1 MNKKSNLFPEI
12 SDDFC
17 KLMEKTRSQLEELDP
32 VEASVKQRD
41 IFKKNLESLKAKK
54 DHDSDNDDGD
64 SGIVSSS
71 GSWTLDNYKD
81 RLLCMEREKSE
92 RQQMIE
98 DYLLQQKQHNNS
110 LDQENLILA
119 QPKLLKSLHITFLF
133 KLCKY
138 KYC

>member
-71 GSWTLDNYKD
+71 GINY
-81 RLLCMEREKSE
+81 
-92 RQQMIE
+92 
-98 DYLLQQKQHNNS
+98 
-110 LDQENLILA
+110 LISS
-119 QPKLLKSLHITFLF
+119 KSLN
-133 KLCKY
+133 
-138 KYC
+138 